1 LSDIIDNYDILS
13 NISTFG
19 REPAERTNVT
29 FIAATPAR
37 ELSVNVVLLRA
48 RAGLSQVALSKR
60 AGVSRDTLSRI
71 ERGEADPTLSVLEKL
86 ATALGVT
93 VPDLFVHGVGDDDP
107 DDNELVLRAAAG
119 RERNVG
125 ARALIAAIDEAA
137 GHDPARY
144 SRAGRP
150 RLVR

>member
-1 LSDIIDNYDILS
+1 LSDIIDNYDIL
-13 NISTFG
+13 NRISTFG
-19 REPAERTNVT
+19 QKPAGEDNVT

-48 RAGLSQVALSKR
+48 RTGLSQMALCKR
-60 AGVSRDTLSRI
+60 AGISRDTLSRI
-71 ERGEADPTLSVLEKL
+71 ERGEADPTLSILEKL

-93 VPDLFVHGVGDDDP
+93 VPDLFVRELGDDDP
-107 DDNELVLRAAAG
+107 DDNELARRAASG
-119 RERNVG
+119 REGNVG

-137 GHDPARY
+137 GHDPTRY